1 MLLCADILTLCFVGW
16 VILIWNRCFFTCWFE
31 STAKGKSWEF
41 SGIFCESGPPCHGCL
56 KQKSQTPTYDA
67 NQGSYFGGTQSPCRS
82 PGSCGSSEREAT
94 LKTKPFLSFFFF
106 CVCLGLQTGT
116 RIHKSESFPD
126 RCFLVCLL
134 SFLLELWGEA
144 MMATMIFVA

>member
-106 CVCLGLQTGT
+106 VCVLGSKQEHEYTDLSHFQ
-116 RIHKSESFPD
+116 ID
-126 RCFLVCLL
+126 AFLCVFSPSCW
-134 SFLLELWGEA
+134 SSGGKR
-144 MMATMIFVA
+144 